1 MFAVTPLSSSKMS
14 AEPMIR
20 ELFRGLETTIHE
32 RLSLVE
38 QILTTIEKPKI
49 PLYDNEFVKRIE
61 RLEQHRLVQPDNTQ
75 YLEARIAALEEQ
87 LLSTCAELAEL
98 KQSSKPVEVKSSFPS
113 PIARP
118 SKLEEPDEELV
129 LDEEEEE
136 EEAPEEEEQALEL
149 EEFEYKGTTYYKD
162 ADNNVY
168 STDEDGDVIPDPVAR
183 WNGTKLVR
191 IVS

>member
-1 MFAVTPLSSSKMS
+1 MS

-61 RLEQHRLVQPDNTQ
+61 RLEQQRQQPDNTQ

-87 LLSTCAELAEL
+87 LISACAELAEL
-98 KQSSKPVEVKSSFPS
+98 KLRSTAGPIEVQSSFPS
-113 PIARP
+113 PIAHV
-118 SKLEEPDEELV
+118 SKLEEQEPDDELV
-129 LDEEEEE
+129 LDEEEE

-168 STDEDGDVIPDPVAR
+168 STDEDGDVIPDPIAR

>member
-1 MFAVTPLSSSKMS
+1 MFAATLLLTSKMS

-61 RLEQHRLVQPDNTQ
+61 RLEQQRYQPDNTQ

-87 LLSTCAELAEL
+87 LISACAELSEL
-98 KQSSKPVEVKSSFPS
+98 KLRNTAGPIEVKSSFPS

-118 SKLEEPDEELV
+118 SKVEEPDEELV

-136 EEAPEEEEQALEL
+136 EVPEEEEQALEL